1 MSQQAQGDE
10 TEAEE
15 AYQGATQACG
25 DSSDEE
31 DELAVSELRQIE
43 VGGDGKVLQLPD
55 GNIFQ
60 VLAFGREEQTAARG
74 DGVRVVSVVLPDA
87 RPTGQKKISSLQAEI
102 STGAEGGMSFTSLG
116 KTFNFVNEVP
126 LHATAKKYA
135 TSSRIYHDD
144 VLRLGGERDGKP
156 GGGLQEHVYRVN
168 APALGARPADMAA
181 AATATGAATAAAPAP
196 VARAPAPAA
205 SAAAAG
211 GVLLHYCGEGPAS
224 AGLECVRLSKGR
236 TLLGSGA
243 EVTCRLPLPAAAKH
257 VTISVSRLGTTSVH
271 AHAALSLT
279 RRDGETHLAA
289 GEQRSVFDGTV
300 LQVAGTSL
308 RFEVPVRQPAAAA
321 AAQPASVASPA
332 QHAPAAAP
340 PVPQPAAER
349 LAGAGLAAGAAIAEL
364 TASLTG
370 QAKRREEVR
379 LGLAVQGVL
388 ATAAAASEPEER
400 QRQVA
405 RQVAGRMSRAENQY
419 DSTKRRERKATR
431 ADTSRAAAAAG
442 PSHAATAAAG
452 SSRSRARQHA
462 LKTKVR
468 ANKRKAA
475 DARVGGASAKRQ
487 RSDAGAQPPPPP
499 PMRHPHPG
507 RPRTET
513 TGRDGRGGGGKGQ
526 GKGRGS
532 GGAGAGGKGFGKG
545 GGKGGGGLPR
555 SSSRAGR
562 ARWRCPSPCRT
573 RAGTARRACCRPRW
587 PRRPTRKTC

>member
-10 TEAEE
+10 AEAEE

-25 DSSDEE
+25 CSSDE
-31 DELAVSELRQIE
+31 DEPAVSELRQINA
-43 VGGDGKVLQLPD
+43 GGDSKVLQLPD
-55 GNIFQ
+55 GINFK
-60 VLAFGREEQTAARG
+60 VLAFGREEQAAARG
-74 DGVRVVSVVLPDA
+74 DGARVVSVVLPDA

-102 STGAEGGMSFTSLG
+102 SVGEGGVSFTSLG
-116 KTFNFVNEVP
+116 KTFNFVNKVP
-126 LHATAKKYA
+126 LHAMAKKYA

-144 VLRLGGERDGKP
+144 VLRLGGERDDKP

-370 QAKRREEVR
+370 QAKRREEAR

-452 SSRSRARQHA
+452 SSRGRARQHA

-487 RSDAGAQPPPPP
+487 RSDAGAQPPPD
-499 PMRHPHPG
+499 RHPCATPTLV
-507 RPRTET
+507 RFEA
-513 TGRDGRGGGGKGQ
+513 RG
-526 GKGRGS
+526 
-532 GGAGAGGKGFGKG
+532 AA
-545 GGKGGGGLPR
+545 
-555 SSSRAGR
+555 
-562 ARWRCPSPCRT
+562 
-573 RAGTARRACCRPRW
+573 
-587 PRRPTRKTC
+587 